1 MPFRIVLAGLL
12 VQIKLAQSTGVCAH
26 AGEVLPVAVV
36 TGDIVVH
43 QLLLKPGG
51 AVTPVLGQFIDQAT
65 GHQLPSPVTDITCE
79 PELVHGGVDQRVGCG
94 APAPALEI
102 WPIKD
107 RKSTRLNSSHVR
119 ISYAV
124 FCLKKK
130 NKNKKQ

>member
-12 VQIKLAQSTGVCAH
+12 VQIKLAQSTGGCAH

-43 QLLLKPGG
+43 QLLLKPGS

-65 GHQLPSPVTDITCE
+65 GHQLPCPVTDITCE
-79 PELVHGGVDQRVGCG
+79 PEL
-94 APAPALEI
+94 
-102 WPIKD
+102 D

-124 FCLKKK
+124 FCL
-130 NKNKKQ
+130 